1 MKYTARTSE
10 ITLKTPFTI
19 TADFLQLAFNS
30 LFIGLIFGLLSSYVL
45 KTCRVFSKN
54 PVQESMMI
62 FCFGYLSYVISEVA
76 ENSGIISLLT
86 AGVVMAHYTWYN
98 LSPQGK
104 QSSFIVFQF
113 LGYATEAF
121 VFGYLGLTFFTYTE
135 LKWSPM
141 LFAIELV
148 VIFVGRFFGTIGLV
162 WFLRVLGYKQ
172 EMSMKELIF
181 IWYAGMIRGA
191 IAFGLVLRIDGT
203 QYVNRDVIVTTS
215 LSLVVFTTVFY
226 GSTVGILSNCLFKK
240 DEPEA
245 VMREEKKKDTNKEP
259 LIKNVNDS
267 FESVDLSCSDSSYQA
282 MVHPNQERKQKQ
294 RIHTGCAKYLHRFDE
309 LIMKPIFIYKYE
321 RNMQK
326 KSKEFF
332 NLFMKQGNEIEK
344 EFQREGMSEAQ
355 LRESGLKFVQF

>member
-10 ITLKTPFTI
+10 ITLTTPFTI
-19 TADFLQLAFNS
+19 ASDFLQLAFNS

-45 KTCRVFSKN
+45 KQCRVFSKN

-121 VFGYLGLTFFTYTE
+121 VFGYLGLTFFSYQN

-141 LFAIELV
+141 LFGIELL
-148 VIFVGRFFGTIGLV
+148 VIVIGRLLGTVGLTS
-162 WFLRVLGYKQ
+162 FLRLFGYKQ

-181 IWYAGMIRGA
+181 VWYAGMIRGA
-191 IAFGLVLRIDGT
+191 IAFGLVLRIDG
-203 QYVNRDVIVTTS
+203 N
-215 LSLVVFTTVFY
+215 
-226 GSTVGILSNCLFKK
+226 
-240 DEPEA
+240 
-245 VMREEKKKDTNKEP
+245 
-259 LIKNVNDS
+259 
-267 FESVDLSCSDSSYQA
+267 
-282 MVHPNQERKQKQ
+282 
-294 RIHTGCAKYLHRFDE
+294 
-309 LIMKPIFIYKYE
+309 
-321 RNMQK
+321 
-326 KSKEFF
+326 
-332 NLFMKQGNEIEK
+332 
-344 EFQREGMSEAQ
+344 
-355 LRESGLKFVQF
+355 